1 MKTKMQLMLLA
12 VAMAVIALTGALAG
26 AATMSASLTAPT
38 VDGEDVAN
46 YIDTGSLDK
55 WFCISGEAAS
65 KVMGQTFTTG
75 DAGVNLNAITYQV
88 ADTQKA
94 EPTKTYTIRV
104 GTVSGTTFTEI
115 YSETATQSAS
125 TSADDYWT
133 WTLDTPVYLS
143 ANTVYGVDVGLNSST
158 SEWQTGIP
166 YVYYTADVY
175 ADGTRRW
182 RHHHDPSVWRQGF
195 PSRYG

>member
-1 MKTKMQLMLLA
+1 MKTKMNLMLLA
-12 VAMAVIALTGALAG
+12 VAMAIIALTGALAG

-115 YSETATQSAS
+115 YSETATQTFTWNAS
-125 TSADDYWT
+125 EYMT
-133 WTLDTPVYLS
+133 WTLDTPVLLE
-143 ANTVYGVDVGLNSST
+143 ANTEYAMDVGMNSST
-158 SEWQTGIP
+158 SG
-166 YVYYTADVY
+166 
-175 ADGTRRW
+175 
-182 RHHHDPSVWRQGF
+182 
-195 PSRYG
+195 